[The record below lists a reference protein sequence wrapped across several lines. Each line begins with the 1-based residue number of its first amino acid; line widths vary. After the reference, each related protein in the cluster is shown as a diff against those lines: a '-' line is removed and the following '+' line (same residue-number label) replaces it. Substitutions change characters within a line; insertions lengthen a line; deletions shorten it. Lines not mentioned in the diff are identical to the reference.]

1 MTPAQ
6 YGYENRL
13 RIPVYVATACGT
25 ASMKT
30 KILALSLG
38 IICHLSFCAAVTVMM
53 VALYGSMHINALTLP
68 WGAAIAVNLLLLIQ
82 FPVLHSLMLK
92 PSGRAFLSR
101 LVPGETGKHLVTTT
115 YVIAA
120 SAQLIL
126 LFTLW
131 VHIGTFEW
139 RPSGYLSVAW
149 NGLYGLSW
157 ILLAIAMTNA
167 GLGTQMGFLG
177 WTSVYRGEK
186 PVYKTFPQHG
196 LYRICRHPVYFA
208 MILVSITGP
217 VWNIDHLI
225 IASVF
230 VPYCL
235 IGPVMKE
242 RRLIRSF
249 GASFSQHMREIPFFP
264 TPLSC
269 WRALRRR

>member
-1 MTPAQ
+1 M
-6 YGYENRL
+6 
-13 RIPVYVATACGT
+13 VCGT
-25 ASMKT
+25 ASMKI

-38 IICHLSFCAAVTVMM
+38 IICHLSFLAAITSMM
-53 VALYGSMHINALTLP
+53 GALYGSMRTTSLTLP
-68 WGAAIAVNLLLLIQ
+68 WETAVALDLLLLVQ

-101 LVPGETGKHLVTTT
+101 LFPGDLGKDLVTTT

-131 VHIGTFEW
+131 AHIGTSEW
-139 RPSGYLSVAW
+139 RPSGPLSIAW
-149 NGLYGLSW
+149 NGLYAASW

-186 PVYKTFPQHG
+186 PIYKPFPQHG
-196 LYRICRHPVYFA
+196 LYRLCRHPVYFA
-208 MILVSITGP
+208 MVLVSITGP

-242 RRLIRSF
+242 RRFMRSF
-249 GASFSQHMREIPFFP
+249 GASFSQHMKEIPFFP
-264 TPLSC
+264 TPRSC
-269 WRALRRR
+269 WRAIRRF

>member
-1 MTPAQ
+1 M
-6 YGYENRL
+6 
-13 RIPVYVATACGT
+13 VCGT

-38 IICHLSFCAAVTVMM
+38 IICLVSFWTAVTIMM
-53 VALYGSMHINALTLP
+53 VALHGSMRINDLSLP
-68 WGAAIAVNLLLLIQ
+68 LGAAVALNLLLVMQ
-82 FPVLHSLMLK
+82 FPVLHSLMLR

-101 LVPGETGKHLVTTT
+101 IAAGEIGKHLVTTT

-120 SAQLIL
+120 SAQLIVV
-126 LFTLW
+126 FSLW
-131 VHIGTFEW
+131 AHLGTSEW
-139 RPSGYLSVAW
+139 RPSGFLSVLW
-149 NGLYGLSW
+149 NALYGVSW
-157 ILLAIAMTNA
+157 ILLAVAMTNA

-186 PVYKTFPQHG
+186 PTYKPFPQHG

-208 MILVSITGP
+208 MVLVSITGP

-235 IGPVMKE
+235 IGPVIKE
-242 RRLIRSF
+242 RRFTRAF
-249 GASFSQHMREIPFFP
+249 GASFSQHMKEVPFFP
-264 TPLSC
+264 TPRSC
-269 WRALRRR
+269 WSALRRS